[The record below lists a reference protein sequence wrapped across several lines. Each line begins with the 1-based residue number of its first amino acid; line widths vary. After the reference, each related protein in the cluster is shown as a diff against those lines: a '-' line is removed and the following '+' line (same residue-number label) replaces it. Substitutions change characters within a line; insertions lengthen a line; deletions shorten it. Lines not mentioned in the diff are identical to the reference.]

1 MACTASA
8 RNTMLPR
15 LLQPSFFI
23 DGSEPEDV
31 TFTLGGRITAMD
43 IWDNGP
49 NCARIFSSVKP
60 MGFRRNCTNHSRC

>member
-1 MACTASA
+1 MIHEDGRDGLLVQIREKYYA
-8 RNTMLPR
+8 PP

-43 IWDNGP
+43 VWGE
-49 NCARIFSSVKP
+49 RSELRTRFSVW
-60 MGFRRNCTNHSRC
+60 